1 MSLLTTDNYSLIFL
15 LTPFHFLNVFGIF
28 PFLLSQ
34 PWILRLFQ
42 KKDIFTRLR
51 LANTCCSTYTNGS
64 VALLSIVTVYFD
76 EQTIRDPVFGTSA
89 LSRLTLLISMSFF
102 VYDIIV
108 LSLPL
113 IRHHFFPEYS
123 FNEMS
128 KNDKSLENLK
138 SDQAIPFKLL
148 PIKLLLCREW
158 DDKSPTERY
167 SFIGHHLT
175 AFMSFWWILAN
186 NQLLFFGCHRL
197 MAELSTP
204 ILNAMVISENIPNL
218 PPVIKDVLKISFSI
232 IFISCRMFTAPFFW
246 RLVYDTNWV
255 EGISTIPRFLQILAP
270 FLLDILNV
278 FWAQKI
284 IFKLIRALKRV
295 ENSVKYDWAP
305 LPVMPQ
311 YSAKYIIN

>member
-1 MSLLTTDNYSLIFL
+1 MSVSLLNIRTLSVSLISFL
-15 LTPFHFLNVFGIF
+15 RKN
-28 PFLLSQ
+28 
-34 PWILRLFQ
+34 
-42 KKDIFTRLR
+42 
-51 LANTCCSTYTNGS
+51 C
-64 VALLSIVTVYFD
+64 
-76 EQTIRDPVFGTSA
+76 
-89 LSRLTLLISMSFF
+89 FF
-102 VYDIIV
+102 
-108 LSLPL
+108 
-113 IRHHFFPEYS
+113 F
-123 FNEMS
+123 
-128 KNDKSLENLK
+128 
-138 SDQAIPFKLL
+138 
-148 PIKLLLCREW
+148 REW

-246 RLVYDTNWV
+246 RLGTISKFKNRGQINGHFFQNLFIIWWYYIFISYSVYDTNWV

-295 ENSVKYDWAP
+295 ENSVKYD
-305 LPVMPQ
+305 
-311 YSAKYIIN
+311 